1 MSPKYR
7 LNLYDFYS
15 GVRDVLLLIVS
26 FCVANI
32 DVVKTLLERYNVNAT
47 VTTFI
52 VWFILEMGRRFIR
65 NYKK

>member
-15 GVRDVLLLIVS
+15 GARDVLLLIVS